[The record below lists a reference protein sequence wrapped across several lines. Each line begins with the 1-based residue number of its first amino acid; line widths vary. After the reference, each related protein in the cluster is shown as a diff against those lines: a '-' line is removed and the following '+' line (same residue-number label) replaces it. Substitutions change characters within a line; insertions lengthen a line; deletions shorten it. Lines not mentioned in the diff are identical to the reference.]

1 MAAIVEK
8 FSEIAGMPCVTGAI
22 DGTLINIDA
31 PTENEGLF
39 YLLIEVNVKQG
50 DTSYKDLRGGP
61 MTFKFTKLDRE
72 QKMASNR
79 DTRKRLFFKYSQED
93 LQKAIAEHEK
103 GVSMRM
109 AAKKFQIPL
118 GTLFNKVR
126 GLVPN
131 QRRMMGPSTIL
142 SVEEEGLIVNWL
154 KASAKKGIPIIK
166 RTLLETVK
174 DIVKQDKRENPF
186 TNDMP
191 DESSFQTCPKTGKV
205 LGPISFDN
213 FYEIKSGNEKEA
225 ITVMANFSADGKTV
239 CPMVVYRS
247 ACSQMTTLGAL
258 FDQPTKDPF
267 LNKDKDIIKNTLP
280 DGWRNWALNEC
291 APPPPF
297 SQAHRNKLRFAL
309 PSLEVVRAFTKE
321 DHISERSYK
330 KMLSSLLDWPV
341 GQALILAPSNL
352 SSAYRPSKESY
363 EQFLADTSSLKSL
376 ILSRKEINAALENS
390 QDHGR
395 KSLSPETDIS
405 SLRIKP
411 IRGNRSCPSI
421 DRAY

>member
-1 MAAIVEK
+1 MVEGFLK
-8 FSEIAGMPCVTGAI
+8 RHPDISHRYAEEINNARATVIEANTRNWFEELEGF
-22 DGTLINIDA
+22 L
-31 PTENEGLF
+31 TETNCADIL
-39 YLLIEVNVKQG
+39 
-50 DTSYKDLRGGP
+50 KDPSR
-61 MTFKFTKLDRE
+61 
-72 QKMASNR
+72 
-79 DTRKRLFFKYSQED
+79 
-93 LQKAIAEHEK
+93 I
-103 GVSMRM
+103 
-109 AAKKFQIPL
+109 
-118 GTLFNKVR
+118 FN
-126 GLVPN
+126 
-131 QRRMMGPSTIL
+131 
-142 SVEEEGLIVNWL
+142 
-154 KASAKKGIPIIK
+154 A
-166 RTLLETVK
+166 
-174 DIVKQDKRENPF
+174 
-186 TNDMP
+186 

-291 APPPPF
+291 APPPF

>member
-1 MAAIVEK
+1 
-8 FSEIAGMPCVTGAI
+8 
-22 DGTLINIDA
+22 
-31 PTENEGLF
+31 
-39 YLLIEVNVKQG
+39 
-50 DTSYKDLRGGP
+50 
-61 MTFKFTKLDRE
+61 
-72 QKMASNR
+72 
-79 DTRKRLFFKYSQED
+79 
-93 LQKAIAEHEK
+93 
-103 GVSMRM
+103 M

-291 APPPPF
+291 APPPP
-297 SQAHRNKLRFAL
+297 SHKRTEISCDS
-309 PSLEVVRAFTKE
+309 PSLHWSWKASGE
-321 DHISERSYK
+321 DARGEESDCSEFSAQEQPLEEAVIGRQLWNS
-330 KMLSSLLDWPV
+330 
-341 GQALILAPSNL
+341 APSDPTLDSFLDPSTAVKEASEHFTISLRHVFDEEKFAKL
-352 SSAYRPSKESY
+352 SANPHIKLHRSFNFRGKKRFSEGDFVKGSPMKRIRLSNPRPV
-363 EQFLADTSSLKSL
+363 
-376 ILSRKEINAALENS
+376 ENS
-390 QDHGR
+390 
-395 KSLSPETDIS
+395 SNYAFP
-405 SLRIKP
+405 P
-411 IRGNRSCPSI
+411 VPVCCF
-421 DRAY
+421 